1 MPNSTKT
8 DARPVTTSRM
18 RADAM
23 HAIEGAHFGRCIE
36 QAWDPTRQMLFE
48 VMDYP
53 KARCLAVIVKRFQKP
68 VPKPGSGGQWPD
80 LASAEVYLPV
90 DDKSASWV
98 GLDMALRKY
107 EAEMNRKARL
117 EETESE

>member
-23 HAIEGAHFGRCIE
+23 SAIEGAHFGRCREQMWDDRRQVLIE
-36 QAWDPTRQMLFE
+36 I
-48 VMDYP
+48 MDYP
-53 KARCLAVIVKRFQKP
+53 KARTQVVVIKRYQAP
-68 VPKPGSGGQWPD
+68 VPKSAAGKWPD
-80 LASAEVYLPV
+80 LATAEVFLPV
-90 DDKSASWV
+90 DDKSASWI
-98 GLDMALRKY
+98 GLDLALRKY
-107 EAEMNRKARL
+107 EAEVNRKARL